1 MRTTIPLYIIYAS
14 GELQVMLARKSVT
27 NQTLRMKLSWSFYNG
42 SLQDDLKMK
51 MIKKMKTTLKLKT
64 TPKAKTSSKNN
75 TTSKIKATSKKM
87 NILKMN
93 MTSKIRMAPTPYAKE
108 IYIFRKRR
116 TTLKMMRTLK
126 MKWFM
131 TLNKWNQNSHP
142 AIWFCLSWFW
152 IKILLWNS
160 CLPISILGFIF
171 ILRSSSFLRSACAHI
186 KMTFSRQRHLDY
198 SGMGW
203 EIRDEVSLQKNIF
216 SLIRFTTW

>member
-64 TPKAKTSSKNN
+64 APKSKTSSKNN
-75 TTSKIKATSKKM
+75 TTSKIKATSKKI

-93 MTSKIRMAPTPYAKE
+93 MTQKIRMAPTPYAKE

-126 MKWFM
+126 MK
-131 TLNKWNQNSHP
+131 
-142 AIWFCLSWFW
+142 
-152 IKILLWNS
+152 
-160 CLPISILGFIF
+160 
-171 ILRSSSFLRSACAHI
+171 
-186 KMTFSRQRHLDY
+186 
-198 SGMGW
+198 
-203 EIRDEVSLQKNIF
+203 
-216 SLIRFTTW
+216 